1 MPIEYKFPRIDEID
15 GITILTFVEG
25 EFYWFVKTENKE
37 VIIAPFKAL
46 AIEMIRPYSVEEI
59 YHGLKPDEI
68 LLKIHYSN
76 FEIIITIRNLKVVDI
91 KIVDRE
97 LCV

>member
-1 MPIEYKFPRIDEID
+1 MEYRFPEIGEIE
-15 GITILTFVEG
+15 GISISTYTES
-25 EFYWFVKTENKE
+25 EFHWIIKTENKQ

-46 AIEMIRPYSVEEI
+46 AIEMIRPYSIQEV

-68 LLKIHYSN
+68 LLKIHYNN

-91 KIVDRE
+91 KIVDR
-97 LCV
+97 CVCD